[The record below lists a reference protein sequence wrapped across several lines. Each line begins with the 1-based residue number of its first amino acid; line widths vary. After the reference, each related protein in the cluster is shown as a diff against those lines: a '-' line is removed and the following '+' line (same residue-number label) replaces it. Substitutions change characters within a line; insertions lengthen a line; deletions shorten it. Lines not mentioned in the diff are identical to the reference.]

1 MLLAGAFKVAKPSDC
16 VWLVGADSFTGHY
29 LRSALERDGYRVDIT
44 PVDITNGAAVKSV
57 VAEVQP
63 QYIINLAAISFV
75 PDGGDATIYAVNS
88 FGPQHILEASL
99 CLSVPPKRIILASSA
114 NVYGSQTGEV
124 IDEDCHAK
132 PINHYGCSKWA
143 MEQVARTYAE
153 QLNITITRPFNY
165 TGRGQ
170 QEKFLVPKI
179 VAHFQQG
186 ADNIELGNI
195 DIWRDF
201 SDVRWVSQAYSQLLS
216 VPERGFNIVNLC
228 SGRLTSIR
236 EIIATLEKLT
246 GHQLSVE
253 VNPAFVR
260 QADIARQ
267 CGNNARLYQCLPG
280 LLAPPA
286 FENSLAWMLQ
296 GS

>member
-1 MLLAGAFKVAKPSDC
+1 M
-16 VWLVGADSFTGHY
+16 WLVGADSFTGQY
-29 LRSALERDGYRVDIT
+29 LRSALERAGYRVDIT
-44 PVDITNGAAVKSV
+44 PVDITNSAAVNSV
-57 VAEVQP
+57 VAEVRP

-88 FGPQHILEASL
+88 FGPQNILEA
-99 CLSVPPKRIILASSA
+99 CLSLKVPPKRIILASSA
-114 NVYGSQTGEV
+114 NVYGSQAQEV
-124 IDEDCHAK
+124 IDEGCQAK
-132 PINHYGCSKWA
+132 PVNHYGCSKWA

-179 VAHFQQG
+179 VAHFQRG
-186 ADNIELGNI
+186 ADTIELGNI

-216 VPERGFNIVNLC
+216 APERGFNIVNLC

-236 EIIATLEKLT
+236 EIIVMLERLT

-253 VNPAFVR
+253 MNPAFVR
-260 QADIARQ
+260 QTDIARQ
-267 CGNNARLYQCLPG
+267 CGNNAQLYQMLPSLAVPG
-280 LLAPPA
+280 LFADTLK
-286 FENSLAWMLQ
+286 WML
-296 GS
+296 G

>member
-1 MLLAGAFKVAKPSDC
+1 M
-16 VWLVGADSFTGHY
+16 WLVGADSFTGHY
-29 LRSALERDGYRVDIT
+29 LRSALEGEGYQIDVT
-44 PVDITNGAAVKSV
+44 PVDITNGAAVKSI

-99 CLSVPPKRIILASSA
+99 SLKVPPKRIILASSA
-114 NVYGSQTGEV
+114 NVYGSQAGEV
-124 IDEDCHAK
+124 IDEGYNAK

-143 MEQVARTYAE
+143 MEQVAHTYAE

-170 QEKFLVPKI
+170 QGKFLVPKI

-186 ADNIELGNI
+186 ADTIELGNI

-236 EIIATLEKLT
+236 EIIAILEKLT

-253 VNPAFVR
+253 VNPDFVR
-260 QADIARQ
+260 QTDIARQ
-267 CGNNARLYQCLPG
+267 CGNNARLYQTLPQ
-280 LLAPPA
+280 LAVPGVFA
-286 FENSLAWMLQ
+286 DTLKWML
-296 GS
+296 G